1 MHALKVI
8 LVLGLALAVAADEVP
23 VLGGTRPLE
32 GAELEEAKAGLN
44 SSLEKLASGDGPS
57 YKVVKVKSATT
68 QVVAGT
74 LQKFEV
80 ELSNG
85 SDNKDC
91 IVSIWSQPWEKENG
105 TQLTVECKNE
115 GKIEKTW

>member
-1 MHALKVI
+1 I
-8 LVLGLALAVAADEVP
+8 P
-23 VLGGTRPLE
+23 GGVNPLE
-32 GAELEEAKAGLN
+32 GERLEKAKETLR

-57 YKVVKVKSATT
+57 YQVVKVKSATT
-68 QVVAGT
+68 QVVAGS
-74 LQKFEV
+74 LEKFEV

-91 IVSIWSQPWEKENG
+91 IVSIWSQPWLKENG
-105 TQLTVECKNE
+105 TKLTIECENE